1 MLHDERYEIV
11 SLLTTCNEGFGRV
24 SMHGV
29 RLELAQAQA
38 QAIGL
43 PMETVFVS
51 GGGSNDEYE
60 RKMSASL
67 LAFKERGVTHVAF
80 GDIFLEDLR
89 RWRERQLGRIGLH
102 GIFPLWRIDTRRRS
116 CCRRFASQR
125 APSEGILVLRFAA
138 AGVLCEFGTITVR
151 ECLYRR
157 TGWLVRGART
167 LDEIASWSTMGEREQ
182 VKLLAVLGDRKRPS
196 TTRVATLKP

>member
-38 QAIGL
+38 SGL

-80 GDIFLEDLR
+80 GDIFLENLR
-89 RWRERQLGRIGLH
+89 RWREQQLGRIGLH

-138 AGVLCEFGTITVR
+138 G
-151 ECLYRR
+151 RR
-157 TGWLVRGART
+157 IV
-167 LDEIASWSTMGEREQ
+167 
-182 VKLLAVLGDRKRPS
+182 
-196 TTRVATLKP
+196 